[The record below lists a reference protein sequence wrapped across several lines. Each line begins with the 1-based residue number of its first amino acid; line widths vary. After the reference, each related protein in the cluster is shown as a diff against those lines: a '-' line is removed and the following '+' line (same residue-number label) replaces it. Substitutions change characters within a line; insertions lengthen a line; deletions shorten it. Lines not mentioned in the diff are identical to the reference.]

1 MVLTNNAGDILDD
14 YYGTNPAV
22 AQAARV
28 HPAPLLP
35 CNNSTD
41 FNRWGNPYDLQE
53 FIYWILKMLV
63 LPVLVILLIFWF
75 NILSTFE
82 NPVFGI
88 ISSILG
94 PIAGF
99 FFFIMAKESA
109 RAARNRISNDQLV
122 QSGVPLNILEN
133 VNFKIGFVGD
143 IMMMNGHDLRFD
155 RDVKKFF
162 DDVKVIVGNLE
173 GIVTDEK
180 PHLAQQRHVPDT
192 LSHLERLLSPG
203 INWLLGLSNNHS
215 IDYGNKAFHES
226 LIKIQDNLRINVFGR
241 NDVKNVLD
249 QGLFINIASGTEWSN
264 QNTWTC
270 TSRYENTELWTY
282 HRKDIN
288 PNGVNR
294 FNILYPHWGYEN
306 ERYIRRRIQK
316 DATALLTNERQTYT
330 DYQERIRRSNDNL
343 ILPGENPFRKWDL
356 IFGHHSHTPQ
366 PIMKIDDFLTDRNG
380 NKIHDQ
386 QGNNIVFHKLAAF
399 SGGNF
404 TSGAWII
411 RRKKHIYGT
420 VMKCDIGPLKGH
432 SSQLAVGNVEW
443 RTTVNVR
450 DHDDNGKKYKTVE
463 FYRRRY
469 RTFAHYLW
477 SLLLGFGILALILIL
492 RYIDSIL

>member
-1 MVLTNNAGDILDD
+1 MVLTNDAGDILDD
-14 YYGTNPAV
+14 YYRTNPAV
-22 AQAARV
+22 V
-28 HPAPLLP
+28 LP

-41 FNRWGNPYDLQE
+41 FNKWGNPYDLQE

-63 LPVLVILLIFWF
+63 LPVLVIVLIFWF
-75 NILSTFE
+75 NVLSTFE
-82 NPVFGI
+82 NPIFGI

-94 PIAGF
+94 PIAGIF
-99 FFFIMAKESA
+99 NFIMVKESA
-109 RAARNRISNDQLV
+109 RAARNRISNDRLV
-122 QSGVPLNILEN
+122 QSGVPLNTLED

-143 IMMMNGHDLRFD
+143 IMMMNGHELKFD
-155 RDVKKFF
+155 PAVVEFF
-162 DDVKVIVGNLE
+162 DDVEVVVGNLE
-173 GIVTDEK
+173 GIVTNEK
-180 PHLAQQRHVPDT
+180 THLAQQRHEPDT
-192 LSHLERLLSPG
+192 LKHLERLLSHN

-226 LIKIQDNLRINVFGR
+226 LIKIQDNRRINVFGR

-249 QGLFINIASGTEWSN
+249 QGLFISIASGTEWSN

-282 HRKDIN
+282 HRKDTN

-306 ERYIRRRIQK
+306 ERYVRRRIQK
-316 DATALLTNERQTYT
+316 DATALLTNEQQTYT

-380 NKIHDQ
+380 IKIRDQ
-386 QGNNIVFHKLAAF
+386 QGNDIVFHKLVAF

-450 DHDDNGKKYKTVE
+450 DYDDNGQKYKTVE

-477 SLLLGFGILALILIL
+477 SLLLGFGIIALILIL